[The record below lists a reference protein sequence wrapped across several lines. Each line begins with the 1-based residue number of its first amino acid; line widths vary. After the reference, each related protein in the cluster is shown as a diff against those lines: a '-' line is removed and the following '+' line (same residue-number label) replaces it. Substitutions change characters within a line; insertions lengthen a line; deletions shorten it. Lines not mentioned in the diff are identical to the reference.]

1 MFKLSGAVEQWIL
14 GNSKLST
21 KKEKKKSSHSIK
33 CIMTQL
39 GNKVSVTPLNA
50 ATPVRQ
56 KPPNPLAGG
65 GGHWLLQLL
74 RGAPKKCL
82 LKEHSH
88 LFSVKKLLSCCRVL
102 REGGGGWKW
111 GRKRMK
117 SLLPLAH
124 SSSPQ
129 GFEPTEILWLKHI
142 PLRAERDRRW
152 CMRPWVHALIVSGW
166 GLVGNYTELGDLN
179 STL

>member
-21 KKEKKKSSHSIK
+21 KKKKKKSSHSIK

-65 GGHWLLQLL
+65 GGH
-74 RGAPKKCL
+74 
-82 LKEHSH
+82 
-88 LFSVKKLLSCCRVL
+88 
-102 REGGGGWKW
+102 
-111 GRKRMK
+111 
-117 SLLPLAH
+117 
-124 SSSPQ
+124 
-129 GFEPTEILWLKHI
+129 
-142 PLRAERDRRW
+142 
-152 CMRPWVHALIVSGW
+152 
-166 GLVGNYTELGDLN
+166 
-179 STL
+179 